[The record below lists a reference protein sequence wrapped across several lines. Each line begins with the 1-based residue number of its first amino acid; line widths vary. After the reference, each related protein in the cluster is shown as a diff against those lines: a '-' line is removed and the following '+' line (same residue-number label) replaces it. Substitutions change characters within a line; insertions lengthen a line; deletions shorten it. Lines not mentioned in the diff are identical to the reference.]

1 MFPSV
6 IFTFLAAFQF
16 HTFEFL
22 VCATDEKSIFILA
35 GQSNMAGRGGVTNGT
50 WDGCV
55 PHECRPDPRILRLN
69 PKLMWEEAREPLHGG
84 IDTKPCGVGPGMSFA
99 NSVLQR
105 DPCLGVIGSVTCAP
119 GGTNIT
125 EWKQGSDLYYRLL
138 KRANAALRDEGKI
151 RAILWY
157 QGESDSAD
165 ETRAKMY
172 KKRLIEFFLHIRR
185 DLPSP
190 VLPII
195 QVALASNAGLYYEV
209 VRKAQLEIKLPN
221 VICVDAKGLEVK
233 KNDTLHLT
241 TSAQVHLGKM
251 LANAFFD
258 IGIYSVLIKAWVEKT
273 Y

>member
-1 MFPSV
+1 MFPSM
-6 IFTFLAAFQF
+6 IFMFLAAFQF

-22 VCATDEKSIFILA
+22 VCATNEKSIFILA
-35 GQSNMAGRGGVTNGT
+35 GQSNMAGRGGVTNET

-69 PKLMWEEAREPLHGG
+69 PKLRWEEAREPLHRG
-84 IDTKPCGVGPGMSFA
+84 IDTKRTCGVGPGMSFA
-99 NSVLQR
+99 NSVVER
-105 DPCLGVIGSVTCAP
+105 DPCLRVIGLVPCAS

-125 EWKQGSDLYYRLL
+125 EWKRGSDLYNRLL
-138 KRANAALRDEGKI
+138 KRANAALRDGGKI

-172 KKRLIEFFLHIRR
+172 KKRLTEFFLDIRR
-185 DLPSP
+185 DLASP

-221 VICVDAKGLEVK
+221 VICIDAKGMEVK
-233 KNDTLHLT
+233 ENDTLHLT

-251 LANAFFD
+251 FADAFFR
-258 IGIYSVLIKAWVEKT
+258 I
-273 Y
+273 

>member
-1 MFPSV
+1 MFPSM
-6 IFTFLAAFQF
+6 IFMFLAAFQF

-22 VCATDEKSIFILA
+22 VCATNEKSIFILA

-69 PKLMWEEAREPLHGG
+69 PKLMWEEAREPLHRG
-84 IDTKPCGVGPGMSFA
+84 IDKKPCGVGPGMSFA
-99 NSVLQR
+99 NSVLER
-105 DPCLGVIGSVTCAP
+105 DPCLGVIGLVPCAS

-125 EWKQGSDLYYRLL
+125 EWKRGSYLYNRLL
-138 KRANAALRDEGKI
+138 KRAYAALRDGGKI

-172 KKRLIEFFLHIRR
+172 KKRLIEFFLDIRQ
-185 DLPSP
+185 DLAFP

-209 VRKAQLEIKLPN
+209 VRKAQLEIKLPD
-221 VICVDAKGLEVK
+221 VICIDAKGLEVK
-233 KNDTLHLT
+233 ENDTLHLT
-241 TSAQVHLGKM
+241 TSAQVYLGKM
-251 LANAFFD
+251 FADAFF
-258 IGIYSVLIKAWVEKT
+258 GI
-273 Y
+273 